1 MEASEAKPAKR
12 GLKRYALAAA
22 GVAVIV
28 ATFAFLLP
36 QVANYADV
44 WDVITTLSWPWILA
58 LIAATI
64 LNIVTFA
71 PPWMVALPG
80 LGFRSALAVTQAS
93 TALANVVPGGIAVG
107 MAGSYAM
114 LAGWGFG
121 ATEIGRAV
129 TLTGL
134 WNQFANLFYPIVALF
149 LLTASGESTPLLAT
163 AAFVGVAILG
173 VVLGAFVLVLAS
185 DRTAIAI
192 GDIAARLA
200 NRVLR
205 VVRRGPVDWSGE
217 NFDRFRVSAVD
228 LLKRRWHMLT
238 FWALFG
244 SLTVFLL
251 LLVSLRA
258 LDVSAAQVSLAEAF
272 AAWAPGAHH
281 RHHPDHARRHRRRR
295 ARPDREPGQLRR
307 QRDPRGRGRPRVP
320 LPLPGADADPGADLR
335 PHVAAPPAGVARGPR
350 GRRRL
355 TGAAVAG
362 RRGADPRPP
371 SRGATRRWLPRRRG
385 GGRRPP

>member
-1 MEASEAKPAKR
+1 MEGSDAKPEANEVAPEASEVAPETGEAAPEASEAKPAKR
-12 GLKRYALAAA
+12 GLRRYILAAA

-28 ATFAFLLP
+28 ATFAFILP
-36 QVANYADV
+36 QIANYADV

-58 LIAATI
+58 LIAATV

-163 AAFVGVAILG
+163 AAFIGVAILG
-173 VVLGAFVLVLAS
+173 VVLGGFVLVLAS

-192 GDIAARLA
+192 GDIAARIA
-200 NRVLR
+200 NAVLR
-205 VVRRGPVDWSGE
+205 RLRRGPGGLERPELRPLPRQRCRPAQAPLAHADVLGPVREPLRLPAAVGQPARAGRERRPGLPGRGVRGLGTHPHLGTIPITPGGIGVVELGLTASLISFGGNE
-217 NFDRFRVSAVD
+217 TRVVAAVLVFRFLSLVPTLILGLIYA
-228 LLKRRWHMLT
+228 LT
-238 FWALFG
+238 WRHHRPA
-244 SLTVFLL
+244 SLQA
-251 LLVSLRA
+251 REG
-258 LDVSAAQVSLAEAF
+258 AEA
-272 AAWAPGAHH
+272 
-281 RHHPDHARRHRRRR
+281 
-295 ARPDREPGQLRR
+295 
-307 QRDPRGRGRPRVP
+307 
-320 LPLPGADADPGADLR
+320 
-335 PHVAAPPAGVARGPR
+335 
-350 GRRRL
+350 
-355 TGAAVAG
+355 
-362 RRGADPRPP
+362 
-371 SRGATRRWLPRRRG
+371 
-385 GGRRPP
+385 